1 MGRDPLVGRVSP
13 TAPIY
18 GKLSVGGPQGN
29 FEVFAG
35 IAFGGKLRLEDED
48 GDRITHQDYDPM
60 PLFGVRY
67 YLSFY

>member
-1 MGRDPLVGRVSP
+1 M
-13 TAPIY
+13 
-18 GKLSVGGPQGN
+18 GGPQGN